1 MSIAL
6 QRSRPDRE
14 AVEHIEDKVVFGNTG
29 HVEFSIYNTN
39 VQAKGV
45 VFKSSNPLYCGML
58 QGKKLVHTDDY
69 SSFEFVPGESLMIPA
84 HEQVSIDFLHADLE
98 APTKCLKV
106 EIDPS
111 RLNEIIAR
119 LNEQVVRVEESE
131 EWRYEDHHF
140 LHFPNTPH
148 IDKIL
153 EELVQVSQEQHMFR
167 PALLDIKVMELVIR
181 VLQLQSVIRFL
192 KHSKPL
198 AGTHPLAHL
207 AEHIKTHLEGPL
219 SMEQLAREAH
229 MSIAQLFR
237 HFRNEFGMTP
247 VQYINEL
254 RVDRAK
260 HLLHQPRI
268 TVTEVCHMTGLN
280 SLSYFIQLF
289 KNTTGLTPKQYQHQ
303 FVRKNTET
311 PVLKRNYADLP
322 ESSSPLKTHQI

>member
-6 QRSRPDRE
+6 QQSRPDRE
-14 AVEHIEDKVVFGNTG
+14 AVESIEDKVVFGNTE
-29 HVEFSIYNTN
+29 HVEFSIYNTS

-45 VFKSSNPLYCGML
+45 VFKSSSPLYCGML
-58 QGKKLVHTDDY
+58 CGKKIVHTDD

-84 HEQVSIDFLHADLE
+84 HDEVMIDFPHADLE

-106 EIDPS
+106 EIDPGQ
-111 RLNEIIAR
+111 LNKIIAQ
-119 LNEQVVRVEESE
+119 LNEQVARVEESE

-153 EELVQVSQEQHMFR
+153 EGLVQVSREQHIFQ
-167 PALLDIKVMELVIR
+167 PALLDIKVMELIIR
-181 VLQLQSVIRFL
+181 VLQLQSVIRLL

-207 AEHIKTHLEGPL
+207 AEYLKTHLEQPL
-219 SMEQLAREAH
+219 SMKQLAREAH

-254 RVDRAK
+254 RIERAK

-289 KNTTGLTPKQYQHQ
+289 KNTIGLTPKQYQHQ
-303 FVRKNTET
+303 IVRKSTES
-311 PVLKRNYADLP
+311 RN
-322 ESSSPLKTHQI
+322 